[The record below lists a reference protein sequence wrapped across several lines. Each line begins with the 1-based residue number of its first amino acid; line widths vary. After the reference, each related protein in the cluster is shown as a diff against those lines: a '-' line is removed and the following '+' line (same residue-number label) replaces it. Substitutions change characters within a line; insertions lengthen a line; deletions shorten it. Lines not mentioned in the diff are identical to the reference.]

1 MKKVYVAHPYG
12 GKEENK
18 QYVENIIL
26 ALTKKYQNILFI
38 SPIHALGYLYT
49 ALDYDKG
56 MEYCYALLEGCDELL
71 LCEGWG
77 ASTGCSREN
86 VFATDNDIPIKYC
99 VYIGDDEYTIC
110 PVSLTTPYTQCM
122 HYRKN
127 KCTVMESIYD

>member
-26 ALTKKYQNILFI
+26 ALTKKYPNILFI

-56 MEYCYALLEGCDELL
+56 MEYCYSLLESCDELL
-71 LCEGWG
+71 LCEGWNE
-77 ASTGCSREN
+77 STGCSLEYN
-86 VFATDNDIPIKYC
+86 FATANDIPIKYC
-99 VYIGDDEYTIC
+99 VYIGEEEYVIC
-110 PVSLTTPYTQCM
+110 PVACLVPCTMCM
-122 HYRKN
+122 HHRN
-127 KCTVMESIYD
+127 DKCTVMEAIYD